1 MSQITQT
8 IGIRLR
14 RRRTELGYSQE
25 RLAELAGLHPTYIG
39 QIERGEK
46 NLTLDSLH
54 KVTQALQLPMSRLL
68 EKVDC
73 LGADS
78 DDYPLLAYELF
89 SALPLERQKLLYQI
103 LETVARYGAPL

>member
-14 RRRTELGYSQE
+14 QQRSRRGYSQE

-46 NLTLDSLH
+46 NLTVESLS
-54 KVTQALQLPMSRLL
+54 KITQALGVPH
-68 EKVDC
+68 V
-73 LGADS
+73 
-78 DDYPLLAYELF
+78 
-89 SALPLERQKLLYQI
+89 SAAGKN
-103 LETVARYGAPL
+103 